1 MGLLEKAG
9 TISPEDEKPKTKVV
23 GKPEP
28 VAEPEPVKKAKKEMK
43 PKRERVKRE
52 RKPRS
57 PRVKRTLPDGFE
69 LATRGQR
76 LTRRI
81 VDFLVSYGWS
91 IPLVGITAW
100 GSYFNPTPFVLLG
113 LGLIVFNLWFMP
125 AYAGGRSMGNWI
137 SRTRYVN
144 SRGEPPIWVYF
155 TLKGA
160 TTLFVLIGFWALSVV
175 MSTKSLGESTGG
187 QIFNA
192 IGLLLLIPPLLDYA
206 MYKIRGELGLWDTV
220 FGGVWLVRTTK
231 STEAKGWL
239 KRLESISD
247 FTESKGWLADEEKN

>member
-9 TISPEDEKPKTKVV
+9 TISSEEEVPKTKVLTT
-23 GKPEP
+23 PDP
-28 VAEPEPVKKAKKEMK
+28 VPEPEPVKKAKKVKK

-52 RKPRS
+52 RKKRT
-57 PRVKRTLPDGFE
+57 PRVQRTLPDGFE
-69 LATRGQR
+69 MATRGQKIIRR
-76 LTRRI
+76 L

-100 GSYFNPTPFVLLG
+100 GSYFNPTPFILLG

-125 AYAGGRSMGNWI
+125 SYAGGRSMGNWI
-137 SRTRYVN
+137 SRTRYIN
-144 SRGEPPIWVYF
+144 SRGETPIWVYF

-175 MSTKSLGESTGG
+175 MSTQSLGESTIG

-192 IGLLLLIPPLLDYA
+192 VGLLLLIPPLLDYT
-206 MYKIRGELGLWDTV
+206 MYKLRGDLGLWDTV

>member
-9 TISPEDEKPKTKVV
+9 TISTEEEKPKTKVV
-23 GKPEP
+23 AKTEPTPEP
-28 VAEPEPVKKAKKEMK
+28 APVQKPKKEKKARRTREKKEK
-43 PKRERVKRE
+43 
-52 RKPRS
+52 KPRA
-57 PRVKRTLPDGFE
+57 PRVKKELPDGFE
-69 LATRGQR
+69 MATRGQK

-91 IPLVGITAW
+91 IPLLAITAW

-144 SRGEPPIWVYF
+144 SRGEPPVWIYF
-155 TLKGA
+155 TLKGM
-160 TTLFVLIGFWALSVV
+160 TTLFVLIGVWALSVI
-175 MSTKSLGESTGG
+175 MGNKSLGEGTFS
-187 QIFNA
+187 QITNA

-206 MYKIRGELGLWDTV
+206 MYKLRGDLGLWDTV

-247 FTESKGWLADEEKN
+247 FTESKGWLSDEEKA

>member
-9 TISPEDEKPKTKVV
+9 TISTEEEKPKTKVV
-23 GKPEP
+23 AKTEPTPEP
-28 VAEPEPVKKAKKEMK
+28 APVQKPKKEKKARRTREKKEK
-43 PKRERVKRE
+43 
-52 RKPRS
+52 KPRA
-57 PRVKRTLPDGFE
+57 PRVKKELPDGFE
-69 LATRGQR
+69 MATRGQK

-91 IPLVGITAW
+91 ILLLAITAW

-144 SRGEPPIWVYF
+144 SRGEPPVWIYF
-155 TLKGA
+155 TLKGM
-160 TTLFVLIGFWALSVV
+160 TTLFVLIGVWALSVI
-175 MSTKSLGESTGG
+175 MGNKSLGEGTFS
-187 QIFNA
+187 QITNA

-206 MYKIRGELGLWDTV
+206 MYKLRGDLGLWDTV

-247 FTESKGWLADEEKN
+247 FTESKGWLSDEEKA